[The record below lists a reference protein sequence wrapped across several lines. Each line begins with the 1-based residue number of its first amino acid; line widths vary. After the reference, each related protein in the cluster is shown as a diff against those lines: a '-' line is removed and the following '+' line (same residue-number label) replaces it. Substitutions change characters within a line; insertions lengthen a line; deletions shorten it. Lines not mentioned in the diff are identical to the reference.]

1 MKKILV
7 LVSST
12 ILLVNTLIAQDAADK
27 NVRFGLRV
35 SPTPTWLRSNDLKN
49 IDNGGTKF
57 GFGFGLQIEFK
68 INSTAS
74 FVTGIGGDF
83 LGGTQTYKTGQG
95 YALTKDNS
103 AYVDSKSL
111 DFNKD
116 AQAISSSTD
125 KDYNYYE
132 LKSRS
137 VKASYV
143 TIPVLLKLMT
153 KDISGFKYF
162 GMFGGNIAVQTK
174 YRATDNVSLLTY
186 NDGTSSANPIKEYVS
201 SNTTV
206 AISDMRPTGDIFPI
220 NLALNVGLGA
230 EYNISGSTSLFV
242 SINYIR
248 GFINQYTKTSSS
260 MINDI
265 KTKINNNG
273 ATGALVPSTQ
283 SALSDGVQ
291 INIGVL
297 F

>member
-12 ILLVNTLIAQDAADK
+12 VLLVNTLVAQDAADK

-35 SPTPTWLRSNDLKN
+35 SPTPTWLRSNDTKI

-74 FVTGIGGDF
+74 FVTGVGGDF
-83 LGGTQTYKTGQG
+83 LGGTQTYKAGQG
-95 YALTKDNS
+95 YALSKDNS
-103 AYVDSKSL
+103 TYVDSKNL
-111 DFNKD
+111 NFNKD

-162 GMFGGNIAVQTK
+162 GMFGGNIAIQTK
-174 YRATDNVSLLTY
+174 YRATDNVSMLTY
-186 NDGTSSANPIKEYVS
+186 NDVPKLYESTS
-201 SNTTV
+201 TTV
-206 AISDMRPTGDIFPI
+206 AISDMRPSGDIVPV
-220 NLALNVGLGA
+220 NVALNVGLGA

-242 SINYIR
+242 SVNYIR
-248 GFINQYTKTSSS
+248 GFINQYTHTSSS
-260 MINDI
+260 MVNDI
-265 KTKINNNG
+265 KTKINNNN

>member
-12 ILLVNTLIAQDAADK
+12 VLLANTLCAQDAADK
-27 NVRFGLRV
+27 KVRFGLKV
-35 SPTPTWLRSNDLKN
+35 TPTPTWLRSNDTKI

-57 GFGFGLQIEFK
+57 GFGFGLQMEFK

-83 LGGTQTYKTGQG
+83 LGGTQTYKAGQG
-95 YALTKDNS
+95 YALSKDNS
-103 AYVDSKSL
+103 TYIASKDL
-111 DFNKD
+111 DFSKD
-116 AQAISSSTD
+116 ANAINSSNNSG
-125 KDYNYYE
+125 NNFYE

-137 VKASYV
+137 VKASYI

-174 YRATDNVSLLTY
+174 YRAADNVTQLVFNTATNVY
-186 NDGTSSANPIKEYVS
+186 DEAGSS
-201 SNTTV
+201 T
-206 AISDMRPTGDIFPI
+206 ISDMRPSGDIFPI

-242 SINYIR
+242 SVNYIR
-248 GFINQYTKTSSS
+248 GFINQYTSTSSS

-265 KTKINNNG
+265 KTNINTKG
-273 ATGALVPSTQ
+273 GTPISKQT
-283 SALSDGVQ
+283 ALSDGVQ

>member
-12 ILLVNTLIAQDAADK
+12 ILLVNTLVSQEASNK
-27 NVRFGLRV
+27 KLRFGLKV
-35 SPTPTWLRSNDLKN
+35 TPTPTWLRSNDTKI

-57 GFGFGLQIEFK
+57 GFGFGLQLEFR

-95 YALTKDNS
+95 YALSKDNS
-103 AYVDSKSL
+103 TYIDSKDL
-111 DFNKD
+111 DFSKD
-116 AQAISSSTD
+116 AQGINSSNTTG
-125 KDYNYYE
+125 YNFYE

-137 VKASYV
+137 VKATYI

-174 YRATDNVSLLTY
+174 YRASDNVTQLIFNTSTNLY
-186 NDGTSSANPIKEYVS
+186 DEAGTS
-201 SNTTV
+201 T
-206 AISDMRPTGDIFPI
+206 ISDMRPPGDIVPI
-220 NLALNVGLGA
+220 NLALNVGIGA
-230 EYNISGSTSLFV
+230 EYNISGSTSLFLSV
-242 SINYIR
+242 NYIR
-248 GFINQYTKTSSS
+248 GFINQYTATSSS

-265 KTKINNNG
+265 RTNINTKG
-273 ATGALVPSTQ
+273 GTTVSKQ

>member
-7 LVSST
+7 LVSS
-12 ILLVNTLIAQDAADK
+12 IVLLVNTLVAQDAADK

-49 IDNGGTKF
+49 IDNGGAKF
-57 GFGFGLQIEFK
+57 GFGFGLQLEFK

-95 YALTKDNS
+95 YALSKDNS
-103 AYVDSKSL
+103 AYVESKAL

-116 AQAISSSTD
+116 AQGISSSTD
-125 KDYNYYE
+125 QAYNYFE

-143 TIPVLLKLMT
+143 TIPILLKLMT

-162 GMFGGNIAVQTK
+162 GVFGGNIAVQTK
-174 YRATDNVSLLTY
+174 YRAADNVSVLTY
-186 NDGTSSANPIKEYVS
+186 NDAPGIKAYES
-201 SNTTV
+201 TNTTV
-206 AISDMRPTGDIFPI
+206 TISDMRPSGDIIPV
-220 NLALNVGLGA
+220 NVALNVGLGF
-230 EYNISGSTSLFV
+230 EYNVSGSTSLFV
-242 SINYIR
+242 SVNYIR
-248 GFINQYTKTSSS
+248 GFINQYTPSSS
-260 MINDI
+260 YIIDNM
-265 KTKINNNG
+265 KTNINNKGGTPN
-273 ATGALVPSTQ
+273 SKQ

-291 INIGVL
+291 INVGVL

>member
-12 ILLVNTLIAQDAADK
+12 ILLVNTLVSQEASNK
-27 NVRFGLRV
+27 KLRFGLKV
-35 SPTPTWLRSNDLKN
+35 TPTPTWLRSNDTKI

-57 GFGFGLQIEFK
+57 GFGFGLQLEFR

-83 LGGTQTYKTGQG
+83 LGGKQTYKAGQG
-95 YALTKDNS
+95 YALNKDNTE
-103 AYVDSKSL
+103 YIESKNL
-111 DFNKD
+111 NFNNN
-116 AQAISSSTD
+116 ANGINSSNNS
-125 KDYNYYE
+125 DYNFYE

-137 VKASYV
+137 IKATYI

-174 YRATDNVSLLTY
+174 YRAEDEITLLKY
-186 NDGTSSANPIKEYVS
+186 NSSNNINQYEYNGTS
-201 SNTTV
+201 T
-206 AISDMRPTGDIFPI
+206 ISDMRPPGDIVPI
-220 NLALNVGLGA
+220 NLALNVGIGA
-230 EYNISGSTSLFV
+230 EYNISGSTSLFLSV
-242 SINYIR
+242 NYIR
-248 GFINQYTKTSSS
+248 GFINQYTATSSS

-265 KTKINNNG
+265 KTNINTAG
-273 ATGALVPSTQ
+273 GTTASKQ

>member
-12 ILLVNTLIAQDAADK
+12 MLLVNILVGQDAADK

-49 IDNGGTKF
+49 IDNGGAKF
-57 GFGFGLQIEFK
+57 GFGFGLQLEFR

-95 YALTKDNS
+95 YALSKDNS
-103 AYVDSKSL
+103 SYIASKDLS
-111 DFNKD
+111 FNSD
-116 AQAISSSTD
+116 PNSINSSNNNG
-125 KDYNYYE
+125 YNFYE

-162 GMFGGNIAVQTK
+162 GVFGGNIAVQTK
-174 YRATDNVSLLTY
+174 YRAADNVTQLVFNSVTNMY
-186 NDGTSSANPIKEYVS
+186 DEAGTS
-201 SNTTV
+201 T
-206 AISDMRPTGDIFPI
+206 ISDMRPSGDIIPV
-220 NLALNVGLGA
+220 NVALNVGLGF

-248 GFINQYTKTSSS
+248 GFINQYTPTSSY
-260 MINDI
+260 ITDNI
-265 KTKINNNG
+265 KTNMNNKGGTPN
-273 ATGALVPSTQ
+273 SKQ

-291 INIGVL
+291 INVGVL